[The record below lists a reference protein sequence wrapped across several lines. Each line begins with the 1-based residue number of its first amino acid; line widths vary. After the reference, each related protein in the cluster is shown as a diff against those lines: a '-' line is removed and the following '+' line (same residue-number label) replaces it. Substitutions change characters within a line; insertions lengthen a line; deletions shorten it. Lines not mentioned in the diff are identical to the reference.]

1 MTEKACPQE
10 QKVIENLA
18 RGSLDPE
25 LAEHVAHCPVCREAR
40 LVHSWMREF
49 REEFLKAGFP
59 EKYLPD
65 PEIIWARACSARTLD
80 PAVLEK
86 VLKPLRVYRIAAASA
101 VFLIVVLLILS
112 RSHPV
117 GRLLSTISGWES
129 LASAFN
135 AVLDAAARPFA
146 AALLP
151 AALGLLGIVFFAL
164 VTGTKRVKA

>member
-10 QKVIENLA
+10 QKVIESLA

-25 LAEHVAHCPVCREAR
+25 LTEHAARCPVCREAR
-40 LVHSWMREF
+40 LVHTWMGEF

-59 EKYLPD
+59 EKDLPD
-65 PEIIWARACSARTLD
+65 PEIIWARACSSRTPD

-86 VLKPLRVYRIAAASA
+86 VLKPLRVYRIAAASV
-101 VFLIVVLLILS
+101 VFLVVILLILS

-117 GRLLSTISGWES
+117 GGPLSTISGWGS

-146 AALLP
+146 AALVP
-151 AALGLLGIVFFAL
+151 AALGLLGVIFFAL
-164 VTGTKRVKA
+164 VTGIKRVKV